1 MDLMRMT
8 KEVMSKLDRRHLL
21 ITRAKRWQ
29 TGNFKMISR
38 KKMRIGLI
46 KKMMIFGAVV
56 AILMDLG
63 RLIPAYGA
71 DPVTVTGRRMFR
83 SA

>member
-1 MDLMRMT
+1 
-8 KEVMSKLDRRHLL
+8 
-21 ITRAKRWQ
+21 
-29 TGNFKMISR
+29 
-38 KKMRIGLI
+38 
-46 KKMMIFGAVV
+46 MMIFGAVV

-63 RLIPAYGA
+63 RLIPDYAA